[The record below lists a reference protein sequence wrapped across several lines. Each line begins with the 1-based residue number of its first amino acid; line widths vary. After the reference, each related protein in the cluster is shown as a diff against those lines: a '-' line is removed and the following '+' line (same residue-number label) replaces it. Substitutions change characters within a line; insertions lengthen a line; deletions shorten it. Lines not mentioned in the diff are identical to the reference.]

1 MKYRQL
7 TRRYLDSKTKEHFK
21 QLARTGKFHSYIT
34 EKGPKIPE
42 FEDTLSSKRMI
53 YLQDLY
59 VDTKTAT
66 EIVNELIGE
75 LCRTAEETS
84 QYIKLVN
91 THLDKQQLRVD
102 DLKKMQKTFD
112 AQLRFLTSNGSSEKK
127 KTD

>member
-1 MKYRQL
+1 M
-7 TRRYLDSKTKEHFK
+7 
-21 QLARTGKFHSYIT
+21 LARAGGVHRYVT

-42 FEDTLSSKRMI
+42 FEDTLESKRMI
-53 YLQDLY
+53 FLQDLY
-59 VDTKTAT
+59 ADPKTTT
-66 EIVNELIGE
+66 EIVNELIGD

-112 AQLRFLTSNGSSEKK
+112 AQLRFLTSKGSSEKK
-127 KTD
+127 KTA